1 MSIHMFSVIYVCPYI
16 GQGLVLVIFFSQKF
30 LACVKRLTR
39 LYLLK
44 KVENSFLCAF
54 SCHQDK
60 SLYYPSAQFEKKN
73 IAKFDMYKT
82 HKAKEAELI
91 CHLFRFSYDLHG
103 RVRHNNRKALAEDMD
118 APVTPTS
125 KKWILQQ
132 RGKYINFVDKLR
144 RQTTSNTRHSP
155 CIFFYGFYLQYRYG

>member
-1 MSIHMFSVIYVCPYI
+1 MSIHRARFGFGYFF
-16 GQGLVLVIFFSQKF
+16 FFSEISCLCKKAD
-30 LACVKRLTR
+30 LR
-39 LYLLK
+39 LYWLE

-60 SLYYPSAQFEKKN
+60 SLYNPSAQFWTEKN
-73 IAKFDMYKT
+73 AKFEMYKT
-82 HKAKEAELI
+82 HKAKEAELL
-91 CHLFRFSYDLHG
+91 CHLFKFSYDLHG
-103 RVRHNNRKALAEDMD
+103 RVRHNSRKAFTEDMD

-125 KKWILQQ
+125 KKWVLQQ

-155 CIFFYGFYLQYRYG
+155 CVFFYGFYLQYRYG